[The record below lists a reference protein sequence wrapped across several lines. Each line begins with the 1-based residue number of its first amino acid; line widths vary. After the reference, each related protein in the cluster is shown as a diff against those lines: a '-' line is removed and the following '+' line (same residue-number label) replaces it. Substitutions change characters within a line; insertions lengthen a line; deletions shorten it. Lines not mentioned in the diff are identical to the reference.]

1 MSESADPRDEL
12 ILALSLRRICR
23 FTCPVWVICVGIGP
37 FVLDACGDRTPTGGG
52 KPSPG
57 SVAWRAG
64 TIRSPLSA
72 GSLAVD
78 SVHVYVYRSGLA
90 ISAVRLS
97 DRSIAW
103 TAASDETFDN
113 GAPLRG
119 TARCG
124 GQVIFGSAGGALY
137 AVSPDDGHREW
148 RWVPSFGGDL
158 GYGAP
163 ICDAGRVYVSTGRP
177 MYVYAVDAAS
187 GRQLWAV
194 NLSRT
199 TPGTGFVATP
209 RISDGVIVGCTR
221 EFTDTISGM
230 IAGVDA
236 NSGAVLWRHTWTPE
250 APTRDASCSVSVA
263 AANGIA
269 VGAADDGRVFGLD
282 LRTGALRWTAPKIS
296 GYVTGRDERPVWIV
310 DGVVMVG
317 SLSGVVTGLD
327 LQTGTERWKS
337 VDTDRVIS
345 TIIDPSLSGDRGQF
359 TGANT
364 SGQILSFDATT
375 GRRLWTTTPSGKLNE
390 KLLFGPGVLTR
401 DLLIAVASDGLY
413 AIWR

>member
-12 ILALSLRRICR
+12 LLALSLRRICR

-78 SVHVYVYRSGLA
+78 SNHVYTYRSGLA

-97 DRSIAW
+97 DRSIVW
-103 TAASDETFDN
+103 SASADEAFDN
-113 GAPLRG
+113 GFPLKG

-124 GQVIFGSAGGALY
+124 DQVVFGSSGALY
-137 AVSPDDGHREW
+137 GVSPTNGQRSW
-148 RWVPSFGGDL
+148 RWQGSRRGFL
-158 GYGAP
+158 LYTAP
-163 ICDAGRVYVSTGRP
+163 VCNAGTIFVGTGRP
-177 MYVYAVDAAS
+177 MFMYAIDANT
-187 GRQLWAV
+187 GRELWAAD
-194 NLSRT
+194 LSIGGVDDGFVT
-199 TPGTGFVATP
+199 TPQF
-209 RISDGVIVGCTR
+209 SDGVVVGCTR
-221 EFTDTISGM
+221 QFTDPITGM

-236 NSGAVLWRHTWTPE
+236 NTGAVLWRHTWSPE
-250 APTRDASCSVSVA
+250 LPTRNASCSVSVA
-263 AANGIA
+263 AADGIA

-282 LRTGALRWTAPKIS
+282 LRTGALRWTAPKIA